1 MQRKA
6 SAFSVSGP
14 WLIALTAIL
23 FAAHAQYSGYL
34 DAKAHVLVLD

>member
-14 WLIALTAIL
+14 WLIVLTAIL
-23 FAAHAQYSGYL
+23 SAAHAQYSGYV
-34 DAKAHVLVLD
+34 DARAHALVLD

>member
-23 FAAHAQYSGYL
+23 FADAQYSGYL
-34 DAKAHVLVLD
+34 DAKAHV

>member
-14 WLIALTAIL
+14 WLIVLTAIL
-23 FAAHAQYSGYL
+23 FAAHAQYSGYF
-34 DAKAHVLVLD
+34 DARAHALVLD